1 MSIPP
6 SSGKVYLFNPPPNW
20 PPPPPGWT
28 PPHGWTPDP
37 SWPPPPYAWQL
48 WVEAPSAVGTEQGAV
63 AGVAAGSSRRLP
75 RWVVI
80 GVAVAVGLI
89 IAAVMPGVLGHVLA
103 LIVWLAAAWS
113 CLRPARAHTASA
125 ARTWARVG
133 VAAFACLAVYAGS
146 LAIVGGVASPNWY
159 TNGYNYAIASYQAS
173 NSPADVY
180 GSDGISGSEYL
191 ACRYVYLNDIPR
203 SGEGTDTAGVAYN
216 APSVEA
222 PESAAEAWVNGCT
235 AGLQHV
241 GQ

>member
-1 MSIPP
+1 M
-6 SSGKVYLFNPPPNW
+6 
-20 PPPPPGWT
+20 
-28 PPHGWTPDP
+28 
-37 SWPPPPYAWQL
+37 
-48 WVEAPSAVGTEQGAV
+48 
-63 AGVAAGSSRRLP
+63 
-75 RWVVI
+75 
-80 GVAVAVGLI
+80 
-89 IAAVMPGVLGHVLA
+89 
-103 LIVWLAAAWS
+103 
-113 CLRPARAHTASA
+113 
-125 ARTWARVG
+125 
-133 VAAFACLAVYAGS
+133 YAGS